1 MSKGIIV
8 VDMPENCRNVK
19 AKNGEGGCQYG
30 GIICMLTGKDVMKHN
45 WNGEKPDWCPIKPMP
60 EKKSPME
67 QTVSPIITEQYEPY
81 DRGWNE
87 CIDEIFKEK
96 CNE

>member
-45 WNGEKPDWCPIKPMP
+45 WNGEKPEWCPIKEIPVRL
-60 EKKSPME
+60 EELKF
-67 QTVSPIITEQYEPY
+67 PY
-81 DRGWNE
+81 SINDYQMKGFSRGWNACLDNIE
-87 CIDEIFKEK
+87 SVE
-96 CNE
+96 